1 MTIHKINDLKVYPLL
16 PKEEENNIRFFIIR
30 HGETSYNKKK
40 IIQGH
45 LDISLND
52 QGIEQSRQLNA
63 FLINAI
69 SESEADIFLS
79 KNNVDA
85 IYTSDLRR
93 CVETL
98 EHAIKDSGRL
108 EDVIVTD
115 QLRERHMG
123 EVQGMTRFD
132 AEKKALAEGK
142 KSIADYGESIKQLQD
157 RLESYF
163 LKTIIKR
170 SIEKNEKN
178 VVVFSHG
185 AAIRYLLLRLFN
197 NDSDY
202 LYSKL
207 PIEQRASLSDAN
219 SNDSTL
225 HFGNTCVNV
234 VDYNKVTKKFDL
246 KLMNGLYH
254 ITDDSIKLDDTS
266 NGTDR
271 KSVV

>member
-1 MTIHKINDLKVYPLL
+1 MTMHKIKDLKVYPLL
-16 PKEEENNIRFFIIR
+16 PKEEANTIRFFIIR

-45 LDISLND
+45 LDISLNE
-52 QGIEQSRQLNA
+52 QGIDQSRQLNT
-63 FLINAI
+63 FLINTI
-69 SESEADIFLS
+69 SESEDDIFLS
-79 KNNVDA
+79 KDNIDA
-85 IYTSDLRR
+85 IYTSDLKR

-108 EDVIVTD
+108 EDVVVTD
-115 QLRERHMG
+115 QLRERNMG
-123 EVQGMTRFD
+123 EVQGMTRVE

-157 RLESYF
+157 RLETY
-163 LKTIIKR
+163 LLNTIIKQ

-178 VVVFSHG
+178 VVIFSHG

-207 PIEQRASLSDAN
+207 PLEQRSSLAEAN

-234 VDYNKVTKKFDL
+234 VDYNTVTKTFDL
-246 KLMNGLYH
+246 KLMNGLFH

-266 NGTDR
+266 NGTI
-271 KSVV
+271 V